1 MQKCWMRPASGILH
15 VRGYCGAPMRLRL
28 ALLAVVLTTSSLP
41 GAAQDRSASFV
52 STSSELVV
60 LPVTVSNKQGGLV
73 ADLPQDRF
81 VVFDNGRRQ
90 EVALFSNEDTPVTV
104 GLVIDTSG
112 SMKAKLPEVIIAA
125 ATFKR
130 RSNPQDE
137 MFVVAFN
144 DTVIEHGPGAASPA
158 SDDHALES
166 DLRSLVA
173 QGRTALYDGLSAGL
187 DRMALAM
194 RPRKALI
201 VVSDGADNASRSTL
215 EQVLTTARRSNVTI
229 YTVGLFDLDGPDKNP
244 GVLKSLAQ
252 STGGDRF
259 LPRSPSELV
268 QACERIA
275 RELRSGYTIGYP
287 PPDRD
292 GAFHRIRV
300 QVTSSGSDKL
310 QVRTRPGYFA
320 ANQAARP

>member
-1 MQKCWMRPASGILH
+1 MPL
-15 VRGYCGAPMRLRL
+15 RLIALL
-28 ALLAVVLTTSSLP
+28 ALLFMTSDGV

-52 STSSELVV
+52 STSAELVV
-60 LPVTVSNKQGGLV
+60 LPVTVSNRQGGFV
-73 ADLPQDRF
+73 AGLPPHRF

-104 GLVIDTSG
+104 GLVVDSSG

-144 DTVIEHGPGAASPA
+144 DTVVERAAA
-158 SDDHALES
+158 DERALES

-173 QGRTALYDGLSAGL
+173 QGRTALYDGLSAAL
-187 DRMALAM
+187 DRMAMAT

-201 VVSDGADNASRSTL
+201 VVSDGGDNASRATL
-215 EQVLTTARRSNVTI
+215 DQVLMTARRSNVTI
-229 YTVGLFDLDGPDKNP
+229 YTVGLFDVDDPDRNP
-244 GVLKSLAQ
+244 GVLKRLAQ

-268 QACERIA
+268 QTCERIA

-292 GAFHRIRV
+292 GVFHRIRV
-300 QVTSSGSDKL
+300 EITAGRDEKF

-320 ANQAARP
+320 ANPVTRP

>member
-1 MQKCWMRPASGILH
+1 MPE
-15 VRGYCGAPMRLRL
+15 CGGVHSAFCVSPLGGPPMRLRL
-28 ALLAVVLTTSSLP
+28 SALLALFLTTSGP
-41 GAAQDRSASFV
+41 VMAQDRSPSFV

-60 LPVTVSNKQGGLV
+60 LPVTVSNKQGGFV
-73 ADLPQDRF
+73 ADLPQHRF
-81 VVFDNGRRQ
+81 TVYDNGRRQ

-104 GLVIDTSG
+104 GLVIDISG
-112 SMKAKLPEVIIAA
+112 SMKAKLPEVVIAA
-125 ATFKR
+125 ATFMR

-137 MFVVAFN
+137 MFTVAFN
-144 DTVIEHGPGAASPA
+144 DRVVERGIGRTSWVA
-158 SDDHALES
+158 SDAKAFES

-173 QGRTALYDGLSAGL
+173 QGRTALYDGLSDAL
-187 DRMALAM
+187 DRMTLAS

-201 VVSDGADNASRSTL
+201 LISDGGDNASRSTL
-215 EQVLTTARRSNVTI
+215 DQILMSARRSNVTI
-229 YTVGLFDLDGPDKNP
+229 YTVGLFDLDDPDRNP
-244 GVLKSLAQ
+244 GALKSLAQ
-252 STGGDRF
+252 STGGVRF

-275 RELRSGYTIGYP
+275 RELRSGYTIGYT

-300 QVTSSGSDKL
+300 EVTANRHEKL

-320 ANQAARP
+320 ANAAVKRP

>member
-1 MQKCWMRPASGILH
+1 
-15 VRGYCGAPMRLRL
+15 MRLRL
-28 ALLAVVLTTSSLP
+28 PALLAFCLTASLTP
-41 GAAQDRSASFV
+41 GAAQDRLPSFV
-52 STSSELVV
+52 SASSDLVV
-60 LPVTVSNKQGGLV
+60 LPVAVSNKQGSFV
-73 ADLPQDRF
+73 ADLPQQRF
-81 VVFDNGRRQ
+81 TVYDNGRRQ
-90 EVALFSNEDTPVTV
+90 EIALFTNEDTPVTV

-112 SMKAKLPEVIIAA
+112 SMKAKLPEVVVAA

-137 MFVVAFN
+137 MFTVAFN
-144 DTVIEHGPGAASPA
+144 DTVRHAAPPVGETF
-158 SDDHALES
+158 ES

-173 QGRTALYDGLSAGL
+173 QGRTALYDGLSDSL
-187 DRMALAM
+187 ERMTLAT

-201 VVSDGADNASRSTL
+201 LVSDGGDNASRSTL
-215 EQVLTTARRSNVTI
+215 EQVLIKARRSNVTI
-229 YTVGLFDLDGPDKNP
+229 YTVGLFDAGDPDRNP

-252 STGGDRF
+252 STGGERF

-292 GAFHRIRV
+292 GVFHRTRV
-300 QVTSSGSDKL
+300 EVAPGRGEKL

-320 ANQAARP
+320 ANSVKGP

>member
-1 MQKCWMRPASGILH
+1 MRRAFGILH
-15 VRGYCGAPMRLRL
+15 FAHGRSLMRLRL
-28 ALLAVVLTTSSLP
+28 PALIALCLSTSELAVMT
-41 GAAQDRSASFV
+41 QDRSASFG
-52 STSSELVV
+52 SSSELVV
-60 LPVTVSNKQGGLV
+60 LPVTVSNRQGGFV
-73 ADLPQDRF
+73 ADLPQSRF
-81 VVFDNGRRQ
+81 TVYDNGRLQ

-104 GLVIDTSG
+104 GLVIDASG
-112 SMKAKLPEVIIAA
+112 SMKAKLPEVVITA

-137 MFVVAFN
+137 IFIVAFN
-144 DTVIEHGPGAASPA
+144 DTVIERDMAHALLA
-158 SDDHALES
+158 SDDKALES
-166 DLRSLVA
+166 ELRSLVA

-187 DRMALAM
+187 DRMALAT

-201 VVSDGADNASRSTL
+201 LVSDGGDNASRSTL
-215 EQVLTTARRSNVTI
+215 DQILMKARRSNVTI
-229 YTVGLFDLDGPDKNP
+229 YTVGLFDKDDPDRNP
-244 GVLKSLAQ
+244 GVLKSLAE
-252 STGGDRF
+252 SSGGERF

-268 QACERIA
+268 QAGERIA

-300 QVTSSGSDKL
+300 EVAAGGGREKL

-320 ANQAARP
+320 ANSVKQP

>member
-1 MQKCWMRPASGILH
+1 M
-15 VRGYCGAPMRLRL
+15 
-28 ALLAVVLTTSSLP
+28 P
-41 GAAQDRSASFV
+41 GVAQDRAASFV
-52 STSSELVV
+52 SASSELVV
-60 LPVTVSNKQGGLV
+60 LPVTVSNRQGGFV
-73 ADLPQDRF
+73 ADLPQHRF
-81 VVFDNGRRQ
+81 TVYDNGRRQ

-112 SMKAKLPEVIIAA
+112 SMKGKLPEVVVAA
-125 ATFKR
+125 STFKR

-137 MFVVAFN
+137 MFTVAFN
-144 DTVIEHGPGAASPA
+144 DTVME
-158 SDDHALES
+158 SDIGRRPLLSDENAFES

-173 QGRTALYDGLSAGL
+173 QGRTALYDGLSASL
-187 DRMALAM
+187 ERMTLAT

-201 VVSDGADNASRSTL
+201 LVSDGGDNASRSTL
-215 EQVLTTARRSNVTI
+215 DQVLMMARRSNVTI
-229 YTVGLFDLDGPDKNP
+229 YTVGLFDVDDPDRNP
-244 GVLKSLAQ
+244 RALKSLAQ
-252 STGGDRF
+252 STGGERF

-268 QACERIA
+268 QVCERIA

-300 QVTSSGSDKL
+300 EVVAGRGEKL

-320 ANQAARP
+320 ANSVKGP

>member
-1 MQKCWMRPASGILH
+1 MRF
-15 VRGYCGAPMRLRL
+15 RLS
-28 ALLAVVLTTSSLP
+28 ALLAVVLTTSYLP
-41 GAAQDRSASFV
+41 ATAQDRAASFV

-60 LPVTVSNKQGGLV
+60 LPVTVSNKQGGFV

-104 GLVIDTSG
+104 GLVIDSSG

-144 DTVIEHGPGAASPA
+144 DTVVERGAGPASPA
-158 SDDHALES
+158 SDEHALES

-173 QGRTALYDGLSAGL
+173 QGRTALYDGLSAAL
-187 DRMALAM
+187 DRMALAT

-201 VVSDGADNASRSTL
+201 VVSDGARQRQPLDARPGLDDGTAVERHDLHRRVVRRGRSRQEPRGSEVARAIDRRRSVSSEVPVRARAGVRANRPRASERLHDRLPAAGPRRSVSPRSASRS
-215 EQVLTTARRSNVTI
+215 RRPDATS
-229 YTVGLFDLDGPDKNP
+229 FRCEPGP
-244 GVLKSLAQ
+244 A
-252 STGGDRF
+252 T
-259 LPRSPSELV
+259 SP
-268 QACERIA
+268 
-275 RELRSGYTIGYP
+275 P
-287 PPDRD
+287 
-292 GAFHRIRV
+292 
-300 QVTSSGSDKL
+300 
-310 QVRTRPGYFA
+310 TR
-320 ANQAARP
+320 

>member
-1 MQKCWMRPASGILH
+1 MRPASGILH

-28 ALLAVVLTTSSLP
+28 SALLAVLLTTSSLP
-41 GAAQDRSASFV
+41 GAAQDSSASFV

-60 LPVTVSNKQGGLV
+60 LPVTVSNKQGGFV

-144 DTVIEHGPGAASPA
+144 DTVVERGRGPASPA

-215 EQVLTTARRSNVTI
+215 EQVLTAARRSNVTI
-229 YTVGLFDLDGPDKNP
+229 YTVGLFDLDGPDRNP
-244 GVLKSLAQ
+244 KVLKSLAQ

-268 QACERIA
+268 QACEKIA

-292 GAFHRIRV
+292 GVFHRIRV
-300 QVTSSGSDKL
+300 QVTSSGTDKL

-320 ANQAARP
+320 ANPVARP